1 MATSRLLFY
10 GGLIAAGF
18 FLALFI
24 GVAIYL
30 IVKRVKPDDEP
41 IRDNDKRIV
50 RHRVNKA
57 FLAVAAILLL
67 ASFFISNIGLRQ
79 LEYTRRAFTFAES
92 SAIALNEGD
101 REAAVAHA
109 LLALTHDESIFALP
123 HTPLAV
129 KALTDALGV
138 YLLEDN
144 FEYFSTLQLP
154 SAPSMITISR
164 DGKTLVANCENEIVL
179 IDIESTETIARLQ
192 AVASTIVDAVFIN
205 NTLLAF
211 AGIDGLTVYDLSENT
226 VQWIGEP
233 ATVIAVS
240 GDGSTIAA
248 IYRNES
254 LATIYDSYGDVKK
267 TVDLRGNSQSVDN
280 NYIFA
285 NHKNSLLELN
295 EEGTHLAVSFTDGSL
310 TIFDLAE
317 DWIIEILEP
326 SHNYIHFEGG
336 FKGEYFAFSASGE
349 ESSFFAVIDTQYTQQ
364 LGGFSS
370 ESFLGVAVNEAGIF
384 VSSDNLVVQIDP
396 ETGEQTEIAF
406 LKADIRNFAV
416 NKHAV
421 ATAVNYSYGFFKER
435 QPLEILECASVFDF
449 VNLAGGNAV
458 FGGRYNPEI
467 IIRRLN
473 DQTQAHVFSYDLGYT
488 HYEARFNADMT
499 RVMLY
504 SFEEFRIYSANG
516 DLIAE
521 STIPDAEMVYKQ
533 RHSKKSGNLAVIYE
547 NALLVYCGN
556 DGTLLYE
563 ETDLKSIFYACY
575 GISVLTNDDM
585 LRLIDIDSLEELF
598 AQEIESEF
606 AAYCGMVVDSEFLG
620 DRTLLGAGRHR
631 NGYVF
636 AVGDEFLVE
645 VYNGRGRR
653 MFDIAVEGA
662 SNAFFTDNLVIIS
675 SSNRI
680 SSAYSLSSRRKIRD
694 LERDAYLTYV
704 TCLGDGKIITRY
716 LLSNGN
722 YYGLLLDES
731 TGETLAFLPYLADV
745 TGDSLLFNYLTGTL
759 RRSRIFSTDELINI
773 AKGYNIAREY

>member
-1 MATSRLLFY
+1 MATSGLLFY

-24 GVAIYL
+24 GIAIYL
-30 IVKRVKPDDEP
+30 IARRVKPVEEP
-41 IRDNDKRIV
+41 VRDNEKRVV
-50 RHRVNKA
+50 RNRVLNRA
-57 FLAVAAILLL
+57 FLAIAAILLL
-67 ASFFISNIGLRQ
+67 ASFFVSNIGLSQ
-79 LEYTRRAFTFAES
+79 MEYTRRAFNFAEH

-101 REAAVAHA
+101 REAAVVNA
-109 LLALTHDESIFALP
+109 LLALTQDESIFALP
-123 HTPLAV
+123 HTPLAI
-129 KALTDALGV
+129 KALTNALGV
-138 YLLEDN
+138 YLLEDS

-164 DGKTLVANCENEIVL
+164 DGKTLAANCENEIVL
-179 IDIESTETIARLQ
+179 IDIENTETIARLQ
-192 AVASTIVDAVFIN
+192 AVESTIVDAIFLD
-205 NTLLAF
+205 NTRLAF
-211 AGIDGLTVYDLSENT
+211 AGIDGLTVYDLSEGT
-226 VQWIGEP
+226 VLWIGEP
-233 ATVIAVS
+233 ATAIAVS

-248 IYRNES
+248 IYRDES
-254 LATIYDSYGDVKK
+254 LATIYDVYGDVKK
-267 TVDLRGNSQSVDN
+267 TVNLRGKSQSVDN

-285 NHKNSLLELN
+285 NHKNSMLELN

-310 TIFDLAE
+310 TMFDLVE
-317 DWIIEILEP
+317 DWIIDILEP
-326 SHNYIHFEGG
+326 PHDYIHFEGG

-349 ESSFFAVIDTQYTQQ
+349 ESSFFAVIDTQHTLQR
-364 LGGFSS
+364 GGFSS
-370 ESFLGVAVNEAGIF
+370 ENFLGVTVNEAGIF
-384 VSSDNLVVQIDP
+384 VSSDNLVVKIDP
-396 ETGEQTEIAF
+396 VTGAQTEIAF

-435 QPLEILECASVFDF
+435 QPLEIFESTSIFDF
-449 VNLAGGNAV
+449 VKLAGNHAV
-458 FGGRYNPEI
+458 FGGRYNSEVI
-467 IIRRLN
+467 VRRLN
-473 DQTQAHVFSYDLGYT
+473 DQAHAQVFSYEPGDT

-499 RVMLY
+499 RIMLFSY
-504 SFEEFRIYSANG
+504 EGFRIYDTNG
-516 DLIAE
+516 NLLAE
-521 STIPDAEMVYKQ
+521 SMIPDAEMVYDQ

-547 NALLVYCGN
+547 NALRIYCGD
-556 DGTLLYE
+556 DGILLFE
-563 ETDLKSIFYACY
+563 ETDLKSIFYTCY

-598 AQEIESEF
+598 AQEVESNF
-606 AAYCGMVVDSEFLG
+606 AAYSGMIVDSEFLG
-620 DRTLLGAGRHR
+620 GRALLGASSHR

-636 AVGDEFLVE
+636 AVGDELLVE
-645 VYNGRGRR
+645 VYNGKGRK

-680 SSAYSLSSRRKIRD
+680 SSAYSLRSHRKIRD

-704 TCLGDGKIITRY
+704 TCLGNGKIVTRY

-722 YYGLLLDES
+722 YFGLLLDSS

-745 TGDSLLFNYLTGTL
+745 ADDSFLFNYHTGTL

-773 AKGYNIAREY
+773 ARGY